1 MEQMTTVKLCS
12 VNRDL
17 DHLIEVPLQ
26 QALVPFTLDQEGERT
41 VVLVSLDDVDR
52 ARVALERFG
61 TFEPG
66 VHP

>member
-1 MEQMTTVKLCS
+1 MATVKLCS
-12 VNRDL
+12 VDPDL

-41 VVLVSLDDVDR
+41 VVLVSQDDVDR
-52 ARVALERFG
+52 ARAALDKFG

-66 VHP
+66 VSL